1 MSSGPPTPTDDTS
14 QPSPE
19 KRSLRQ
25 RLLVGGG
32 VGLVIVILCAVAGV
46 GYVWYRYNQIQREDL
61 ELDEAVAKEPQNY
74 LIVGSDTRE
83 VVEEGDEDYDAFLGD
98 DSEPAGRRS
107 DTIMIARVDPTDNS
121 VDLMSFPRDLWIEIA
136 GTGENE
142 RINTAYSYDNGPQ
155 RLIDTIRDDFGITIN
170 HYVEIDFRSFT
181 GIVDAVGGVPLSF
194 QTPMRDRNSGLVV
207 DNAGCVVLDGDQ
219 ALAFARARHL
229 EYQDSRGRWIS
240 DPSADLGRINRQQ
253 VFMRKVIDQA
263 AANTNGFDLK
273 TMNDL
278 LSSTAD
284 NLTVDSG
291 MDIGEMFKL
300 ARQFGDFTGEQLRTH
315 TLPVYQYTTNGGAAV
330 LKLDQTAAEPI
341 LDVFR
346 GEVAGDDVPPP
357 DIRLTIENGSG
368 INGQAAKAQAA
379 FESMGYSVDGTST
392 ALTTQTETVVHHA
405 PGSEV
410 VAQNVADHLSPEA
423 QLLEDPSLAADEVV
437 VVTGK
442 DFVTVTDDGEPV
454 STNGTARSSDTT
466 TSIPEELEYT
476 EPVGIVPEGDDVC

>member
-1 MSSGPPTPTDDTS
+1 MPTDDTS
-14 QPSPE
+14 QPSPP
-19 KRSLRQ
+19 RRTLRQ
-25 RLLVGGG
+25 RVLVGGG
-32 VGLVIVILCAVAGV
+32 IGLVIVVLCAVAGV

-61 ELDEAVAKEPQNY
+61 DLDEAIAKEPQNY
-74 LIVGSDTRE
+74 LIVGSDTRD
-83 VVEEGDEDYDAFLGD
+83 VVQAGDDDYDAFLGD

-121 VDLMSFPRDLWIEIA
+121 VDLMSFPRDLWIPIA

-155 RLIDTIRDDFGITIN
+155 RLIDTIREDFGITIN
-170 HYVEIDFRSFT
+170 HYVEIDFRSFK

-207 DNAGCVVLDGDQ
+207 DNPGCVVLDGDQ

-229 EYQDSRGRWIS
+229 EYQDAKGRWIS

-291 MDIGEMFKL
+291 MDLGQMFTL
-300 ARQFGDFTGEQLRTH
+300 ARQFGDFTGDQLRTH
-315 TLPVYQYTTNGGAAV
+315 TLPVYQHTTAGGAAV

-346 GEVAGDDVPPP
+346 GEASGDDVPPP

-368 INGQAAKAQAA
+368 VNGQAGKAQAA
-379 FESMGYSVDGTST
+379 FESLGYSVEGTST
-392 ALTTQTETVVHHA
+392 AATTQSDTIVRYA

-410 VAQNVADHLSPEA
+410 VAQDVADHLSPGA
-423 QLLEDPSLAADEVV
+423 QLQEDASLAADEVL

-442 DFVTVTDDGEPV
+442 DFVAVTDDGQPV
-454 STNGTARSSDTT
+454 STNGTAGSSQTT
-466 TSIPEELEYT
+466 TSVPKDLEYT
-476 EPVGIVPEGDDVC
+476 EPVGVVPEGDDTC